1 MLKLSNWNKSFGNHH
16 VLKDI
21 TLEVPTGDVLSIIG
35 SSGSGKSTLLRSINF
50 LEPADKG
57 LIQIGDVTKDVEKMS
72 EEDVLHLRRKTAM
85 VFQNYALF
93 SKKTALENVMESLLM
108 VQKLPKQEAREI
120 AYSYL
125 EKVDMA
131 DRADYYPVRLSGGQ
145 QQRVGIARAL
155 AIDPAVI
162 LFDEPTS
169 ALDPELVNG
178 ILEIIQSIAHNNTTM
193 VLVTHEMQFAKEVSD
208 QVSFLENGVM
218 VEHGSPNQVFNHPE
232 NEAPK
237 LLFKGLHGKFV
248 WKEDGKW
255 TLRIR
260 ELPARIRKRRYKNIC

>member
-1 MLKLSNWNKSFGNHH
+1 MLKLSNWHKSFGNHQ

-21 TLEVPTGDVLSIIG
+21 HLEVPTGDVLTVIG

-50 LEPADKG
+50 LEPADEG
-57 LIQIGDVTKDVEKMS
+57 HILINNTEQDVQTMKQTDIL
-72 EEDVLHLRRKTAM
+72 DLRRKTAM

-108 VQKLPKQEAREI
+108 VQKLTRKEAEEI
-120 AYSYL
+120 AYYYL
-125 EKVDMA
+125 EQVGMA
-131 DRADYYPVRLSGGQ
+131 DRAAYYPTHLSGGQ

-155 AIDPAVI
+155 AIEPAVI

-178 ILEIIQSIAHNNTTM
+178 ILEIIQDIAHNQTTM
-193 VLVTHEMQFAKEVSD
+193 VLVTHEMDFAKEVSD

-218 VEHGSPNQVFNHPE
+218 VEHGSPQQIFDHPE
-232 NEAPK
+232 HERTQA
-237 LLFKGLHGKFV
+237 FIQG
-248 WKEDGKW
+248 
-255 TLRIR
+255 I
-260 ELPARIRKRRYKNIC
+260 KR

>member
-1 MLKLSNWNKSFGNHH
+1 
-16 VLKDI
+16 
-21 TLEVPTGDVLSIIG
+21 
-35 SSGSGKSTLLRSINF
+35 
-50 LEPADKG
+50 
-57 LIQIGDVTKDVEKMS
+57 
-72 EEDVLHLRRKTAM
+72 
-85 VFQNYALF
+85 
-93 SKKTALENVMESLLM
+93 MESLLM

-193 VLVTHEMQFAKEVSD
+193 VLVTHEMEFAKEVSD

-218 VEHGSPNQVFNHPE
+218 VEHGSPEQVFNHPE
-232 NEAPK
+232 NERTKA
-237 LLFKGLHGKFV
+237 FIQGI
-248 WKEDGKW
+248 
-255 TLRIR
+255 TR
-260 ELPARIRKRRYKNIC
+260 